1 MKGRK
6 KVTEDN
12 RQLFMR
18 NRGIGTRRQI
28 DLLAKVNGMIL
39 TNDKQRIDYVVKFM
53 KAQYK
58 VVDNINKVD
67 DGN

>member
-58 VVDNINKVD
+58 VVDNINRVE

>member
-1 MKGRK
+1 
-6 KVTEDN
+6 
-12 RQLFMR
+12 MR

-28 DLLAKVNGMIL
+28 DLLAKLNGMVL

>member
-1 MKGRK
+1 MRGRK

-53 KAQYK
+53 TTQYK
-58 VVDNINKVD
+58 VVDNINRVE